1 MSPGWSGGQN
11 RDDGVAQSL
20 HPDPQ
25 GSINC
30 SPNYGKS
37 NPIYKDVLSAL
48 RRFPSITAGLWLEDS
63 GPWLH
68 QAGGS
73 PSPARTGRCQATRHL
88 WQRKAGH
95 LVLPGGGA
103 LGARSG
109 PGRSLPRGCWE
120 GSQGPLG
127 ALCLSLKHSMDLRP
141 FLAPLAARW
150 AHLPQAVPGP
160 IPDPGWY
167 PVLGLGLGIPQTIAS
182 LNKGTKLSPG
192 LGHRHGVSGSSVS
205 DSRSS
210 SAPPLPGSPQGLL
223 RPSLSLSLF
232 PSPPQYCILSSALEW
247 EGSSAGFTGVQT
259 RARVR
264 VQVAPLPVTWGHGLK
279 TRTLPGHSGAW
290 LIPSCVVGCSGVS
303 VSGSLSCQV
312 SFLTCNVAVLVAL

>member
-11 RDDGVAQSL
+11 RDNGVAQSL
-20 HPDPQ
+20 HPVPQ

-192 LGHRHGVSGSSVS
+192 LGHRHGVSGGSVS

-223 RPSLSLSLF
+223 RPSLSLSLSLS
-232 PSPPQYCILSSALEW
+232 PSILHPFLSSRMGRELSWLHWGPNQGTCESADGTITCYVGTWAENQDPPRTFGGLAYTIMRRW
-247 EGSSAGFTGVQT
+247 LFGCFCLWFPFLSSQ
-259 RARVR
+259 
-264 VQVAPLPVTWGHGLK
+264 LP
-279 TRTLPGHSGAW
+279 
-290 LIPSCVVGCSGVS
+290 
-303 VSGSLSCQV
+303 
-312 SFLTCNVAVLVAL
+312 TCNVAVLVAL